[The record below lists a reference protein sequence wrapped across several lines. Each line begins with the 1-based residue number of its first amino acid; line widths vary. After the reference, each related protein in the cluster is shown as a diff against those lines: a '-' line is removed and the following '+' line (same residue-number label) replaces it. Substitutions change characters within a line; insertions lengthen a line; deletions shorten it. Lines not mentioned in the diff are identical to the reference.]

1 MYCFEFSSYVSDDIF
16 NGFSIVTLFLQAK
29 DLRSSPE
36 NETGILEQG
45 ALPLPIFFLGA
56 IILIANKDS
65 EMCTDYLEHLHY
77 RSAFNS
83 TDLQPSSLSEALSKP
98 PSAAAHIRNET
109 NLLAGPKFDYN
120 EGS

>member
-1 MYCFEFSSYVSDDIF
+1 MLFPSLFFS
-16 NGFSIVTLFLQAK
+16 
-29 DLRSSPE
+29 
-36 NETGILEQG
+36 
-45 ALPLPIFFLGA
+45 LGA

-77 RSAFNS
+77 RSAFSS